1 MPFSF
6 LNMAFLAGL
15 AAAAI
20 PIVIHLFSRKRQKRV
35 EFSSLQFIEEIAKRR
50 VRRVT
55 ITQWLILAL
64 RVLVLTLV
72 ALALMR
78 PALKGDFALGKSK
91 GESSVALILDRSFS
105 LRAATDTGLLF
116 DEAKRRAVEV
126 AEAIDDGDEIHF
138 LGATPGLET
147 PAPPFHDRLRL
158 KEEIQALEPGW
169 GNTDLVEAIREA
181 GTRLRQSEALN
192 HELYIVSDFQKSG
205 FGDLAGNAG
214 TQIAD
219 LVAKDVRVYLLPLS
233 EETIDNRA
241 IESVSFEGIP
251 PNRNA
256 RALVANHGGKSD
268 PDVVITLS
276 QAGRVMGEGRVSVD
290 AGSSNTAIVPIL
302 EETGALGSGE
312 ARLDADRLA
321 ADDVR
326 FFAAEGGR
334 AFRIL
339 VVDGARPGEEAAP
352 FLPLALSPE
361 AGVGRFVTDVQSA
374 ANLGAVDL
382 TPYQMVALANVERI
396 NSETIGRL
404 RAWQEAGGRVLLALG
419 DRVDLRHYNE
429 AVLPALMPGVR
440 LLDLRGDLRDGS
452 TFYTLTPRVAGHPAF
467 AGFKATPGE
476 PLSGAQFWRIV
487 AVEAQSDTRVLAEF
501 GPGLPAIVETPSA
514 ALIAS
519 SVDGRWNNFPTHGA
533 FLPLVHQL
541 VHTLAGGDE
550 KSGALVGQPIEHVV
564 DEAAVPTGA
573 NLVAEGPD
581 GLQLAVISKKSNQG
595 LLLTSEPVPAPGLY
609 RLKAGEAVLAE
620 LPVNVDT
627 KESDLEPLDTAG
639 LKALFPGRTVRI
651 ITPREVVTETIRES
665 RYGREFWREFL
676 LAALVLLGLEAFL
689 ARRGGA

>member
-6 LNMAFLAGL
+6 LNLAFLAGL

-20 PIVIHLFSRKRQKRV
+20 PVLIHLFSRRRQKRI

-78 PALKGDFALGKSK
+78 PALRGDFALGKSK

-116 DEAKRRAVEV
+116 DEARRRAVEV

-138 LGATPGLET
+138 LGATPALET
-147 PAPPFHDRLRL
+147 PALPFHDRLRL
-158 KEEIQALEPGW
+158 KEEIQAIEPGW
-169 GNTDLVEAIREA
+169 GGTDLVEAIREA
-181 GTRLRQSEALN
+181 GARLRKSESLN
-192 HELYIVSDFQKSG
+192 RELYIVSDFQKSG
-205 FGDLAGNAG
+205 FGDLAGDPG

-219 LVAKDVRVYLLPLS
+219 LIGKDVRVFLLPLS

-241 IESVSFEGIP
+241 IESVTFEGLP
-251 PNRNA
+251 PNRIA

-268 PDVVITLS
+268 PAVVITLA
-276 QAGRVMGEGRVSVD
+276 QGGRVAGEGRVSVD
-290 AGSSNTAIVPIL
+290 AGSSNTAVVPIL
-302 EETGALGSGE
+302 EDAAALGSGE
-312 ARLDADRLA
+312 ARLNADRLA

-326 FFAAEGGR
+326 YFAAEGGR

-339 VVDGARPGEEAAP
+339 VVDGARLGEAAAP

-361 AGVGRFVTDVQSA
+361 AGVGRFVTDTQSA
-374 ANLGAVDL
+374 ANFGAVDL
-382 TPYQMVALANVERI
+382 TPYQMVALSNVERL
-396 NSETIGRL
+396 NAETMGRL
-404 RAWQEAGGRVLLALG
+404 RSWQEAGGRVLIALG

-429 AVLPALMPGVR
+429 SILPVLMPGAR
-440 LLDLRGDLRDGS
+440 LIEMRGDLRDGS
-452 TFYTLTPRVAGHPAF
+452 TFYTMTPRVAGHPAF

-487 AVEAQSDTRVLAEF
+487 AAEATTDIRVLAEF
-501 GPGLPAIVETPSA
+501 GTGLPAILETSSA
-514 ALIAS
+514 VLITS

-533 FLPLVHQL
+533 FLPLIHQL
-541 VHTLAGGDE
+541 VHTLSGGDE
-550 KSGALVGQPIEHVV
+550 KSGALVGQPLEHVV
-564 DEAAVPTGA
+564 DEAAVPTGVA
-573 NLVAEGPD
+573 LAAEGPD
-581 GLQLAVISKKSNQG
+581 GTLLEVTSRRSHQG
-595 LLLTSEPVPAPGLY
+595 LLLTSSPVTAPGLY
-609 RLKAGEAVLAE
+609 RLKAGDAVLAE

-627 KESDLEPLDTAG
+627 KESNLEPLDTAG
-639 LKALFPGRTVRI
+639 LKALFPDRKLRI

-676 LAALVLLGLEAFL
+676 LAALILLSLEAFL

>member
-20 PIVIHLFSRKRQKRV
+20 PVLIHLFSRRKQKQV
-35 EFSSLQFIEEIAKRR
+35 AFSSLQFIEEIAKRR

-116 DEAKRRAVEV
+116 DEARRRAVEV

-158 KEEIQALEPGW
+158 KEEIQAGEPGW
-169 GNTDLVEAIREA
+169 GGTDLVEAIREA
-181 GTRLRQSEALN
+181 GARLRKSESLN
-192 HELYIVSDFQKSG
+192 RELYIVSDFQKSG
-205 FGDLAGNAG
+205 FGDLAETPG

-219 LVAKDVRVYLLPLS
+219 LIGKDVRVFLLPLS

-241 IESVSFEGIP
+241 LESVTFDGLP

-256 RALVANHGGKSD
+256 RALVANHGGKAD
-268 PDVVITLS
+268 PGVMITLA
-276 QAGRVMGEGRVSVD
+276 QGGRVVGEGRVSID

-302 EETGALGSGE
+302 EDAAALGSGE
-312 ARLDADRLA
+312 ARLNADRLA

-326 FFAAEGGR
+326 YFAAEGGR

-339 VVDGARPGEEAAP
+339 VVDGMRPGEEAAP

-361 AGVGRFVTDVQSA
+361 AGVGRFVTDTQSA
-374 ANLGAVDL
+374 ANFGAVEL
-382 TPYQMVALANVERI
+382 APYQMVALSNVERL
-396 NSETIGRL
+396 NAETLGRL
-404 RAWQEAGGRVLLALG
+404 RSWQEAGGRVLIALG
-419 DRVDLRHYNE
+419 DRIDLRHYNE
-429 AVLPALMPGVR
+429 AILPALMPGVR
-440 LLDLRGDLRDGS
+440 LIEMRGDLRDGS
-452 TFYTLTPRVAGHPAF
+452 TFYTMTPRVAGHPAF

-487 AVEAQSDTRVLAEF
+487 AAEASTDIRVLAEF
-501 GPGLPAIVETPSA
+501 GTGLPAILETPSA
-514 ALIAS
+514 VMITS

-533 FLPLVHQL
+533 FLPLIHQI
-541 VHTLAGGDE
+541 VHTLSGGDE
-550 KSGALVGQPIEHVV
+550 KSSALVGQPIEHVV
-564 DEAAVPTGA
+564 DESAVPTGA
-573 NLVAEGPD
+573 TLVAEGPD
-581 GLQLAVISKKSNQG
+581 GLQLAVTSRKSNQG
-595 LLLTSEPVPAPGLY
+595 LLLTSDPVTAPGLY
-609 RLKAGEAVLAE
+609 RLRAGDAVLAE

-639 LKALFPGRTVRI
+639 LKALFPGRTLRI
-651 ITPREVVTETIRES
+651 ISPRDVVTETIRES
-665 RYGREFWREFL
+665 RHGREFWREFL
-676 LAALVLLGLEAFL
+676 LAALVLLSLEAFL